1 MKKIILY
8 VHQSADLYGSD
19 RVLLALVSKLD
30 KERFLPIV
38 LLPVDGPLRNE
49 LEAAGIEYHVIAIT
63 RLARATLSV
72 RGLLRLPNDLFH
84 SLRAINRVLA
94 GRKVSLVHTNTLAVL
109 SAPLWARWYRIPHV
123 WHVHEI
129 IVHPVFV
136 RKAYSYL
143 LNCFADCI
151 ICVSHA
157 TKASLVQDQPALAN
171 KIEVAWNGLERNSVV
186 DETAVRL
193 YREQLSV
200 VSGEVLVAL
209 VGRINRWKGQA
220 ILVEAANLLWQQD
233 VRNVRYLVVGSAPE
247 GQAHFLNELQ
257 YSIAQSPAKENFIL
271 QGFTSN
277 LWTVWDSCDIAVIPS
292 TEPEPFGMVA
302 LEAMASAK
310 PVIAADHGGLTEIVM
325 QGVTGLLVPPANALA
340 LADAIKV
347 LASDA
352 ALRNK
357 MGNAG
362 ELRYQREF
370 TLNRYIVNIIHVYE
384 SVDSSF
390 KLSSTKF

>member
-49 LEAAGIEYHVIAIT
+49 LEAAGIECHVIVIT
-63 RLARATLSV
+63 RLARATLTV

-84 SLRAINRVLA
+84 SLRAISGVLK
-94 GRKVSLVHTNTLAVL
+94 GRKVDLVHSNTLAVL
-109 SAPLWARWYRIPHV
+109 SGPLWARWHRVPHV

-129 IVHPVFV
+129 IVKPVFV

-143 LNCFADCI
+143 LNWFADCI

-157 TKASLVQDQPALAN
+157 TKANLVQDQPALAK
-171 KIEVAWNGLERNSVV
+171 KIEVVWNGLERNQAV
-186 DETAVRL
+186 DTHAVSA
-193 YREQLSV
+193 YREQLAV
-200 VSGEVLVAL
+200 AENEVLVVL
-209 VGRINRWKGQA
+209 VGRINRWKGQTL
-220 ILVEAANLLWQQD
+220 LVEAANLLWQQNL
-233 VRNVRYLVVGSAPE
+233 RNVRYLVVGGAPE

-257 YSIAQSPAKENFIL
+257 YSIAQSPAKEKFVL
-271 QGFTSN
+271 QGFTSD

-302 LEAMASAK
+302 LEAMAAAK
-310 PVIAADHGGLTEIVM
+310 PIIAAKHGGLAEIVV
-325 QGVTGLLVPPANALA
+325 GGKTGLLFAPSNAVALGEAIKQLA
-340 LADAIKV
+340 ADAPLRKIMG
-347 LASDA
+347 DA
-352 ALRNK
+352 GQA
-357 MGNAG
+357 
-362 ELRYQREF
+362 RYSNEF
-370 TLNRYIVNIIHVYE
+370 TLNRHVENMTKIYNE
-384 SVDSSF
+384 R
-390 KLSSTKF
+390 LST